1 MACFTFFYK
10 MKMDIEM
17 QHIALPEGNR
27 AHVGEGV
34 SSFQFDG
41 DVLSMKL
48 PENEHMQ
55 QQEE

>member
-1 MACFTFFYK
+1 
-10 MKMDIEM
+10 MKRDIEM